1 MAPVIRIIFW
11 DAHSP
16 LRADRLVNSTHILRE
31 VLVTDLI
38 NLMNDLL
45 WGSILVYLLVGVGIY
60 FTVRLGF
67 IQFRHFGHMFSVLR
81 NSRKS
86 DQSGISSF
94 QALCTSLAARVGT
107 GNMAGVAVALTL
119 GGPGAIFWM
128 WMTAMLGMATSFA
141 ESTLAQLYKTR
152 DRDGNYRGGPA
163 YYMEKGLGMRW
174 MGVLFSIFLI
184 IAFGLVFNAVQAN
197 SISSAM
203 HTAFGFDPLYVGIA
217 IVLISSFVIF
227 GGIRK
232 IARTAELIV
241 PIMALAYILIAMVV
255 VILNIEKLPSVLSL
269 VFRSAFGLEQ
279 AAAGGLGYAIA
290 QAMIH
295 GVKRGLFS
303 NEAGMGS
310 APNAAASATPYPPH
324 PASQGYVQMLGVFVD
339 TIVICSATVAIILMS
354 GEYVPHGEITGIELT
369 QRALSS
375 QVGDWGSIFI
385 ALAIFFFAFTSII
398 ANYSYAETNLIFL
411 EHNNKKGLVVFRMI
425 VLGMVMFGSLA
436 TLPTVWSMAD
446 VTMGLMA
453 IVNLIAILLLSG
465 TVVKLAKDY
474 NRQLKAGKLP
484 TFDANDYPELKSQ
497 LEDGIWDSKS
507 K

>member
-1 MAPVIRIIFW
+1 M
-11 DAHSP
+11 
-16 LRADRLVNSTHILRE
+16 
-31 VLVTDLI
+31 TDLI

-81 NSRKS
+81 NSRKADS
-86 DQSGISSF
+86 AGISSF

-107 GNMAGVAVALTL
+107 GNMAGVAVALTA

-128 WMTAMLGMATSFA
+128 WLIAMLGMATSFA

-152 DRDGNYRGGPA
+152 DNDGNYRGGPA

-197 SISSAM
+197 AIASAM
-203 HTAFGFDPLYVGIA
+203 NTAFDFERGYVGVG
-217 IVLISSFVIF
+217 IVIISAFVIF

-232 IARTAELIV
+232 IARTAEIIV
-241 PIMALAYILIAMVV
+241 PIMALAYLAIAIYVM
-255 VILNIEKLPSVLSL
+255 LMNIEKVPEVLAL
-269 VFRSAFGLEQ
+269 IFKSAFGLQE

-290 QAMIH
+290 QAMIN
-295 GVKRGLFS
+295 GIKRGLFS

-324 PASQGYVQMLGVFVD
+324 PASQGYVQMLGVFMD

-354 GEYVPHGEITGIELT
+354 GEYVPHGEVTGIELT
-369 QRALSS
+369 QRALTA
-375 QVGDWGSIFI
+375 QVGEWGGIFV
-385 ALAIFFFAFTSII
+385 AVAIFFFAFTSII

-411 EHNNKKGLVVFRMI
+411 EHNNKKGLVLFRI
-425 VLGMVMFGSLA
+425 VVLGMVMFGSLA
-436 TLPTVWSMAD
+436 TLPTVWALAD
-446 VTMGLMA
+446 VSMGLMA
-453 IVNLIAILLLSG
+453 IVNLVAIILLSG
-465 TVVKLAKDY
+465 IVIKLAKDY
-474 NRQLKAGKLP
+474 NRQLDAGKVP
-484 TFDANDYPELKSQ
+484 TFNADDFPELKAQ
-497 LEDGIWDSKS
+497 LEDGIWVNNK
-507 K
+507 KK

>member
-1 MAPVIRIIFW
+1 
-11 DAHSP
+11 
-16 LRADRLVNSTHILRE
+16 
-31 VLVTDLI
+31 VTDII

-60 FTVRLGF
+60 FTVRLSF
-67 IQFRHFGHMFSVLR
+67 IQFRHFGHMFSVLK

-86 DQSGISSF
+86 DKAGISSF

-107 GNMAGVAVALTL
+107 GNMAGVAVALTA

-128 WMTAMLGMATSFA
+128 WLIAMLGMATSFA

-152 DRDGNYRGGPA
+152 DNDGNYRGGPA

-197 SISSAM
+197 SIVGAM
-203 HTAFGFDPLYVGIA
+203 QTAFGFEPIYVGAALVCMSAFI
-217 IVLISSFVIF
+217 IF
-227 GGIRK
+227 GGVRK

-241 PIMALAYILIAMVV
+241 PVMALAYLAIAIYIM
-255 VILNIEKLPSVLSL
+255 LTNLEKLPEVLSL
-269 VFRSAFGLEQ
+269 IVKSAFGFQE

-290 QAMIH
+290 QAMIN
-295 GVKRGLFS
+295 GIKRGLFS

-324 PASQGYVQMLGVFVD
+324 PASQGYVQMLGVFTD

-369 QRALSS
+369 QRALTS
-375 QVGDWGSIFI
+375 QVGDWGGIFV
-385 ALAIFFFAFTSII
+385 AVAIFFFAFTSII

-411 EHNNKKGLVVFRMI
+411 EHNKKAGLNIFRVI

-436 TLPTVWSMAD
+436 ALPTVWGLAD
-446 VTMGLMA
+446 VSMGLMA
-453 IVNLIAILLLSG
+453 IVNLVAILLLSG
-465 TVVKLAKDY
+465 IVVKLAKDY
-474 NRQLKAGKLP
+474 NQQLKEGKLP
-484 TFDANDYPELKSQ
+484 TFNANDYPELKSQ
-497 LEDGIWDSKS
+497 LEDGIWDNPKQD
-507 K
+507 

>member
-1 MAPVIRIIFW
+1 M
-11 DAHSP
+11 
-16 LRADRLVNSTHILRE
+16 
-31 VLVTDLI
+31 TDLI

-67 IQFRHFGHMFSVLR
+67 IQFRHFGHMFSVLK
-81 NSRKS
+81 NSRKADS
-86 DQSGISSF
+86 AGISSF

-107 GNMAGVAVALTL
+107 GNMAGVAVALTA

-128 WMTAMLGMATSFA
+128 WLIAMLGMATSFA

-152 DRDGNYRGGPA
+152 DNDGNYRGGPA

-197 SISSAM
+197 AIASAM
-203 HTAFGFDPLYVGIA
+203 NTAFDFERSYTGVA
-217 IVLISSFVIF
+217 IVVISAFVIF

-232 IARTAELIV
+232 IARTAEIIV
-241 PIMALAYILIAMVV
+241 PIMALAYLAIALFIMFA
-255 VILNIEKLPSVLSL
+255 NIERVPEVIALIFK
-269 VFRSAFGLEQ
+269 SAFGLQE

-290 QAMIH
+290 QAMIN
-295 GVKRGLFS
+295 GIKRGLFS

-324 PASQGYVQMLGVFVD
+324 PASQGYVQMLGVFMD

-354 GEYVPHGEITGIELT
+354 GEYVPHGEVTGIELT
-369 QRALSS
+369 QRALTA
-375 QVGDWGSIFI
+375 QVGSWGGIFV
-385 ALAIFFFAFTSII
+385 AVAIFFFAFTSII

-411 EHNNKKGLVVFRMI
+411 EHNNKKGLVLFRII

-436 TLPTVWSMAD
+436 TLPTVWALAD
-446 VTMGLMA
+446 VSMGLMA
-453 IVNLIAILLLSG
+453 IVNLVAIILLSG
-465 TVVKLAKDY
+465 IVIKLAKDY
-474 NRQLKAGKLP
+474 NRQLDAGKVP
-484 TFDANDYPELKSQ
+484 TFDANDFPELKSQ
-497 LEDGIWDSKS
+497 LEDGIWDNNK

>member
-1 MAPVIRIIFW
+1 M
-11 DAHSP
+11 
-16 LRADRLVNSTHILRE
+16 
-31 VLVTDLI
+31 TDLI

-67 IQFRHFGHMFSVLR
+67 IQFRHFGHMFSVLK
-81 NSRKS
+81 NSRKADS
-86 DQSGISSF
+86 AGISSF

-107 GNMAGVAVALTL
+107 GNMAGVAVALTA

-128 WMTAMLGMATSFA
+128 WLIAMLGMATSFA

-152 DRDGNYRGGPA
+152 DNDGNYRGGPA

-197 SISSAM
+197 AIASAM
-203 HTAFGFDPLYVGIA
+203 NTAFDFERSYTGVA
-217 IVLISSFVIF
+217 IVIISAFVIF

-232 IARTAELIV
+232 IARTAEIIV
-241 PIMALAYILIAMVV
+241 PIMALAYLAIALFIMFA
-255 VILNIEKLPSVLSL
+255 NIEKVPEVIALI
-269 VFRSAFGLEQ
+269 FKSAFGLQE

-290 QAMIH
+290 QAMIN
-295 GVKRGLFS
+295 GIKRGLFS

-324 PASQGYVQMLGVFVD
+324 PASQGYVQMLGVFMD

-354 GEYVPHGEITGIELT
+354 GEYVPHGEVTGIELT
-369 QRALSS
+369 QRALTA
-375 QVGDWGSIFI
+375 QVGSWGGIFV
-385 ALAIFFFAFTSII
+385 AVAIFFFAFTSII

-411 EHNNKKGLVVFRMI
+411 EHNNKKGLVLFRII

-436 TLPTVWSMAD
+436 TLPTVWALAD
-446 VTMGLMA
+446 VSMGLMA
-453 IVNLIAILLLSG
+453 IVNLVAIILLSG
-465 TVVKLAKDY
+465 IVIKLAKDY
-474 NRQLKAGKLP
+474 NRQLDAGKVP
-484 TFDANDYPELKSQ
+484 TFDANDFPELKSQ
-497 LEDGIWDSKS
+497 LEDGIWDNNK
-507 K
+507 

>member
-1 MAPVIRIIFW
+1 M
-11 DAHSP
+11 
-16 LRADRLVNSTHILRE
+16 
-31 VLVTDLI
+31 TDVI

-67 IQFRHFGHMFSVLR
+67 IQFRHFGHMFSVLK
-81 NSRKS
+81 NSRKA
-86 DQSGISSF
+86 DTAGISSF

-107 GNMAGVAVALTL
+107 GNMAGVAVALTA

-128 WMTAMLGMATSFA
+128 WLIAMLGMATSFA
-141 ESTLAQLYKTR
+141 ESTLAQLYKTK
-152 DRDGNYRGGPA
+152 DDDGNYRGGPA

-197 SISSAM
+197 AIANAM
-203 HTAFGFDPLYVGIA
+203 NTAFGFDPMIVGVV
-217 IVLISSFVIF
+217 IVLISAFVIF
-227 GGIRK
+227 GGVRK

-241 PIMALAYILIAMVV
+241 PVMALAYLVLAFVV
-255 VILNIEKLPSVLSL
+255 MFMNIEKVPEVLAYI
-269 VFRSAFGLEQ
+269 FKSAFGLQE

-290 QAMIH
+290 QAMIQ
-295 GVKRGLFS
+295 GIKRGLFS

-324 PASQGYVQMLGVFVD
+324 PASQGYVQMLGVFTD
-339 TIVICSATVAIILMS
+339 TIVICTATVAIILMS
-354 GEYVPHGEITGIELT
+354 GEYVPHGEVTGIELT

-375 QVGDWGSIFI
+375 QVGDWGGIFV
-385 ALAIFFFAFTSII
+385 AVAIFFFAFTSII

-411 EHNNKKGLVVFRMI
+411 EHNHKAGLGLFRII
-425 VLGMVMFGSLA
+425 VLGMVMFGSMA
-436 TLPTVWSMAD
+436 TLPMVWALAD
-446 VTMGLMA
+446 VSMGLMA
-453 IVNLIAILLLSG
+453 IVNLIAIILLSG
-465 TVVKLAKDY
+465 IVIKLAKDY
-474 NRQLKAGKLP
+474 NQQLKAGKVP

-497 LEDGIWDSKS
+497 LEEGIWDNNKETAN

>member
-1 MAPVIRIIFW
+1 M
-11 DAHSP
+11 
-16 LRADRLVNSTHILRE
+16 
-31 VLVTDLI
+31 TDLI

-67 IQFRHFGHMFSVLR
+67 IQFRHFGHMFSVLK

-86 DQSGISSF
+86 DNAGISSF

-107 GNMAGVAVALTL
+107 GNMAGVAVALTA

-128 WMTAMLGMATSFA
+128 WLIAMLGMATSFA
-141 ESTLAQLYKTR
+141 ESTLAQLYKTK
-152 DRDGNYRGGPA
+152 DDDGNYRGGPA

-197 SISSAM
+197 SIANAM
-203 HTAFGFDPLYVGIA
+203 QNAFGWENAYIGVV
-217 IVLISSFVIF
+217 IVVLSGVIIF
-227 GGIRK
+227 GGIKR

-241 PIMALAYILIAMVV
+241 PVMALAYLALALFVMFSN
-255 VILNIEKLPSVLSL
+255 LEKLPDVLML
-269 VFRSAFGLEQ
+269 IFKSAFGLQE

-290 QAMIH
+290 QAMIN
-295 GVKRGLFS
+295 GIKRGLFS

-324 PASQGYVQMLGVFVD
+324 PASQGYVQMLGVFMD

-369 QRALSS
+369 QLALSS
-375 QVGDWGSIFI
+375 QVGSWGSIFV
-385 ALAIFFFAFTSII
+385 AVAIFFFAFTSII
-398 ANYSYAETNLIFL
+398 ANYSYAETNLVFL
-411 EHNNKKGLVVFRMI
+411 EHNHKAGLNVFRLVVLGLV
-425 VLGMVMFGSLA
+425 GFGA
-436 TLPTVWSMAD
+436 IAPLPVVWALAD
-446 VTMGLMA
+446 VSMGLMA
-453 IVNLIAILLLSG
+453 IVNLVAILLLSG
-465 TVVKLAKDY
+465 IVIKLAKDY
-474 NRQLKAGKLP
+474 NRQLQAGKLP
-484 TFDANDYPELKSQ
+484 TFNADDFPELKSQ
-497 LEDGIWDSKS
+497 LEEGIWDNNK
-507 K
+507 KD

>member
-1 MAPVIRIIFW
+1 M
-11 DAHSP
+11 
-16 LRADRLVNSTHILRE
+16 
-31 VLVTDLI
+31 TDLI

-67 IQFRHFGHMFSVLR
+67 IQFRHFGHMFSVLK

-86 DQSGISSF
+86 DNAGISSF

-107 GNMAGVAVALTL
+107 GNMAGVAVALTA

-128 WMTAMLGMATSFA
+128 WLIAMLGMATSFA
-141 ESTLAQLYKTR
+141 ESTLAQLYKTK
-152 DRDGNYRGGPA
+152 DDDGNYRGGPA

-197 SISSAM
+197 SIANAM
-203 HTAFGFDPLYVGIA
+203 QNAFGWENAYVGVA
-217 IVLISSFVIF
+217 IVVLSGVIIF
-227 GGIRK
+227 GGIKR

-241 PIMALAYILIAMVV
+241 PVMALAYLALALFVMFSN
-255 VILNIEKLPSVLSL
+255 LEKLPDVLML
-269 VFRSAFGLEQ
+269 IFKSAFGLQE

-290 QAMIH
+290 QAMIN
-295 GVKRGLFS
+295 GIKRGLFS

-324 PASQGYVQMLGVFVD
+324 PASQGYVQMLGVFMD

-369 QRALSS
+369 QLALSS
-375 QVGDWGSIFI
+375 QVGSWGGIFV
-385 ALAIFFFAFTSII
+385 AVAIFFFAFTSII
-398 ANYSYAETNLIFL
+398 ANYSYAETNLVFL
-411 EHNNKKGLVVFRMI
+411 EHNHKAGLNVFRLVVLGLV
-425 VLGMVMFGSLA
+425 GFGA
-436 TLPTVWSMAD
+436 IAPLPVVWALAD
-446 VTMGLMA
+446 VSMGMMA
-453 IVNLIAILLLSG
+453 IVNLVAILLLSG
-465 TVVKLAKDY
+465 IVIKLAKDY
-474 NRQLKAGKLP
+474 NRQLQAGKLP
-484 TFDANDYPELKSQ
+484 TFNPDDFPELKSQ
-497 LEDGIWDSKS
+497 LEEGIWDNNK
-507 K
+507 KD

>member
-1 MAPVIRIIFW
+1 M
-11 DAHSP
+11 
-16 LRADRLVNSTHILRE
+16 
-31 VLVTDLI
+31 TDLI

-60 FTVRLGF
+60 FTLRLGF
-67 IQFRHFGHMFSVLR
+67 IQFRHFTHTFTVLR
-81 NSRKS
+81 NSRKA
-86 DQSGISSF
+86 DKAGISSF

-107 GNMAGVAVALTL
+107 GNMAGVAVALTA

-128 WMTAMLGMATSFA
+128 WLIAMLGMATSFA

-152 DRDGNYRGGPA
+152 DKDGNYRGGPA

-197 SISSAM
+197 SITNAM
-203 HTAFGFDPLYVGIA
+203 KTAFGFEPMLIGIG
-217 IVLISSFVIF
+217 IVLLTAFVIF

-241 PIMALAYILIAMVV
+241 PFMAFAYLAIALFVV
-255 VILNIEKLPSVLSL
+255 VMNYEKVPDAISL
-269 VFRSAFGLEQ
+269 IFKSAFGLQE

-290 QAMIH
+290 QAMIN

-324 PASQGYVQMLGVFVD
+324 PASQGYVQMLGVFID
-339 TIVICSATVAIILMS
+339 TIVICTATVAIILMS
-354 GEYVPHGEITGIELT
+354 GEYVPHGELTGIELT

-375 QVGDWGSIFI
+375 QVGDWGGIFI
-385 ALAIFFFAFTSII
+385 AVAIFFFAFTSII

-411 EHNNKKGLVVFRMI
+411 EHNNKRGLVVFRL
-425 VLGMVMFGSLA
+425 VFLAMVMFGSLA
-436 TLPTVWSMAD
+436 TLPTVWAMAD
-446 VTMGLMA
+446 VSMGLMA
-453 IVNLIAILLLSG
+453 IVNLVAILLLSG
-465 TVVKLAKDY
+465 IVIKLAKDY
-474 NRQLKAGKLP
+474 NRQLDAGKVP

-497 LEDGIWDSKS
+497 LEDGIWDNNKAS
-507 K
+507 

>member
-1 MAPVIRIIFW
+1 M
-11 DAHSP
+11 
-16 LRADRLVNSTHILRE
+16 
-31 VLVTDLI
+31 TDLI

-81 NSRKS
+81 NSRKADS
-86 DQSGISSF
+86 AGISSF

-107 GNMAGVAVALTL
+107 GNMAGVAVALTA

-128 WMTAMLGMATSFA
+128 WLIAMLGMATSFA

-152 DRDGNYRGGPA
+152 DNDGNYRGGPA

-197 SISSAM
+197 AIASAM
-203 HTAFGFDPLYVGIA
+203 NTAFDLERSYVGVG
-217 IVLISSFVIF
+217 IVIISAFVIF

-232 IARTAELIV
+232 IARTAEIIV
-241 PIMALAYILIAMVV
+241 PIMALAYLAIAIYVM
-255 VILNIEKLPSVLSL
+255 LMNIEKVPEVLAL
-269 VFRSAFGLEQ
+269 IFKSAFGLQE

-290 QAMIH
+290 QAMIN
-295 GVKRGLFS
+295 GIKRGLFS

-324 PASQGYVQMLGVFVD
+324 PASQGYVQMLGVFMD

-354 GEYVPHGEITGIELT
+354 GEYVPHGEVTGIELT
-369 QRALSS
+369 QRALTA
-375 QVGDWGSIFI
+375 QVGEWGGIFV
-385 ALAIFFFAFTSII
+385 AVAIFFFAFTSII

-411 EHNNKKGLVVFRMI
+411 EHNNKKGLVLFRI
-425 VLGMVMFGSLA
+425 VVLGMVMFGSLA
-436 TLPTVWSMAD
+436 TLPTVWALAD
-446 VTMGLMA
+446 VSMGLMA
-453 IVNLIAILLLSG
+453 IVNLVAIILLSG
-465 TVVKLAKDY
+465 IVIKLAKDY
-474 NRQLKAGKLP
+474 NRQLDAGKVP
-484 TFDANDYPELKSQ
+484 TFDSNDFPELKSQ
-497 LEDGIWDSKS
+497 LEDGIWDNNK

>member
-1 MAPVIRIIFW
+1 M
-11 DAHSP
+11 
-16 LRADRLVNSTHILRE
+16 
-31 VLVTDLI
+31 TDVI

-67 IQFRHFGHMFSVLR
+67 IQFRHFGHMFSVLKH
-81 NSRKS
+81 SRKA
-86 DQSGISSF
+86 DTAGISSF

-107 GNMAGVAVALTL
+107 GNMAGVAVALTF

-128 WMTAMLGMATSFA
+128 WLIAMLGMATSFA

-152 DRDGNYRGGPA
+152 DDDGNYRGGPA

-197 SISSAM
+197 AIATAM
-203 HTAFGFDPLYVGIA
+203 KTAFGFEPIYVGVVIA
-217 IVLISSFVIF
+217 LISAFVIF

-241 PIMALAYILIAMVV
+241 PVMALAYLVLALVV
-255 VILNIEKLPSVLSL
+255 VSMNLEKVPEVLAYI
-269 VFRSAFGLEQ
+269 FKSAFGLQE
-279 AAAGGLGYAIA
+279 AAAGGVGYAIA
-290 QAMIH
+290 QAMIQ
-295 GVKRGLFS
+295 GIKRGLFS

-324 PASQGYVQMLGVFVD
+324 PASQGYVQMLGVFTD
-339 TIVICSATVAIILMS
+339 TIVICTATVAIILMS
-354 GEYVPHGEITGIELT
+354 GEYVPNSEVTGIELT

-375 QVGDWGSIFI
+375 QVGDWGGIFV
-385 ALAIFFFAFTSII
+385 AVAIFFFAFTSII
-398 ANYSYAETNLIFL
+398 ANYSYAETNIIFL
-411 EHNNKKGLVVFRMI
+411 EHNHKAGLGIFRMV
-425 VLGMVMFGSLA
+425 VLAMVLFGSVA
-436 TLPTVWSMAD
+436 TLPTVWALAD
-446 VTMGLMA
+446 VSMGLMA
-453 IVNLIAILLLSG
+453 IVNLVAIILLSG
-465 TVVKLAKDY
+465 IVVKLAKDY
-474 NRQLKAGKLP
+474 NRQLQAGKVP

-497 LEDGIWDSKS
+497 LEKGIWDNNESSKS